1 MAVKTTPLSLSG
13 RVFLSALACVACL
26 AVVMPAQTGLGV
38 RGDREATWFA
48 PTEADWAK
56 PVQITWQ
63 RSWESAVEL
72 SLETNRP
79 ILVCINMDGEIA
91 SEHYAGVRYRQPE
104 IAALYE
110 PYVNVIASVY
120 RHTPRD
126 WDEQGVRIPCP
137 RFGGVTCGEH
147 IAIEPK
153 LYELF
158 MDETRIAPR
167 HIMIELDGSETYD
180 VMLAWDTKSVFGK
193 VEQGIV
199 TRDIPMQLDR
209 RTDRPLAELVASPDV
224 RDQLEVEALYRSGG
238 RTIQRAIVDAAV
250 AQGPDAP
257 MDILR
262 LAVYGIDTEM
272 MTIARGALMQ
282 SARPEAADLI
292 VKALET
298 PMTPV
303 ERNALLAALDRL
315 GEDSS
320 RVRTIAVVQ
329 RGLSDAEGAIDV
341 EGWAGALDGG
351 ATYAPRVNR
360 ALVEARLT
368 GQNEVLDSEDA
379 EAHLELAESFLE
391 QAYEQFRTDRRF
403 AELLFQDALN
413 TVRSAESLGVEGWR
427 VDAAVAIASYYLD
440 DRQTAYAR
448 AEAAVADGSVDDAP
462 GWNAMAVLAI
472 FAQGRQ
478 QAIHDAVTA
487 KTDWP
492 PQWLA
497 DVDAAYEVLARHP
510 HGTDEQIVAHYDFL
524 NWLGAGR
531 ASGRVLQQGLER
543 FPSSWDLHDRMR
555 TRILWRFGVNRL
567 ESVYEDMLNRP
578 EASPDLRWFAG
589 HASLAAAEVHRKE
602 GRGSRARDAYANA
615 IAHFELDL
623 ASTPDATREDRDA
636 TDHQVAVA
644 HGGLARIALEQ
655 DDLEGAVTEL
665 VASFERSPGSA
676 ATLDGLNISPA
687 DTARMVYAKLITGR
701 RAKLAARLDA
711 ALKQLDA
718 GLLDLPAYE
727 KIVMPDA
734 PDDA

>member
-1 MAVKTTPLSLSG
+1 MKTTPL
-13 RVFLSALACVACL
+13 FLSALLCVAAL
-26 AVVMPAQTGLGV
+26 AVALPAQTGLGV
-38 RGDREATWFA
+38 RGDREATWYA

-56 PVQITWQ
+56 PVLIRWQ
-63 RSWESAVEL
+63 RTWESAVEL

-91 SEHYAGVRYRQPE
+91 SEHYAGVRYRQSE

-126 WDEQGVRIPCP
+126 WDEEGVRIPCP

-193 VEQGIV
+193 VEEGIA
-199 TRDIPMQLDR
+199 TRDIPMQLER
-209 RTDRPLAELVASPDV
+209 RTDRSLAELVASPDV
-224 RDQLEVEALYRSGG
+224 RDQLEVEETFLTGG
-238 RTIQRAIVDAAV
+238 RTIRRAIVDAA
-250 AQGPDAP
+250 AAEGPDAP
-257 MDILR
+257 LDVLR
-262 LAVYGIDTEM
+262 LAVYGIDAEVM
-272 MTIARGALMQ
+272 SVARGALMR
-282 SARPEAADLI
+282 SAKPEAADLL

-315 GEDSS
+315 GEQSP
-320 RVRTIAVVQ
+320 RVRTMAVVQ
-329 RGLSDAEGAIDV
+329 RGLTDGEGAIDV
-341 EGWAGALDGG
+341 KGWAGALDGG
-351 ATYAPRVNR
+351 ATYAPRVTR

-368 GQNEVLDSEDA
+368 GQNEVLGGEDA
-379 EAHLELAESFLE
+379 EAHLELAESFLT
-391 QAYEQFRTDRRF
+391 QAYEQFRMDRHF

-413 TVRSAESLGVEGWR
+413 TARKAESLGASGWR
-427 VDAAVAIASYYLD
+427 VDAAVSIASYYLE
-440 DRQTAYAR
+440 DRPVAYAR
-448 AEAAVADGSVDDAP
+448 AEAAVADGGVDDAP

-478 QAIHDAVTA
+478 QAIQEAVTA

-531 ASGRVLQQGLER
+531 SSGRVLQQGLER
-543 FPSSWDLHDRMR
+543 FPASWDLHDRMR

-567 ESVYEDMLNRP
+567 ESVYEDMLSRP
-578 EASPDLRWFAG
+578 DADPDLRWFAG

-602 GRGSRARDAYANA
+602 GRGSRARTSYANA

-623 ASTPDATREDRDA
+623 ANNPEATSEDRDA
-636 TDHQVAVA
+636 VDHQVAVA
-644 HGGLARIALEQ
+644 HGGLARIAMEQ

-665 VASFERSPGSA
+665 IASFERSPGSA

-687 DTARMVYAKLITGR
+687 DT
-701 RAKLAARLDA
+701 
-711 ALKQLDA
+711 
-718 GLLDLPAYE
+718 
-727 KIVMPDA
+727 
-734 PDDA
+734 